1 MSFLSDFAG
10 GFAAVKMK
18 QYEQQDK
25 AAYEEDA
32 YRKKRVIDLD
42 ISKQEAD
49 YKAQKEAE
57 RLKEQ
62 MRYINGETDD
72 KTAEQIG
79 TIFTPGSAQPTPTNP
94 FNMAPESGNP
104 NADFE
109 EAQSWREKQARALE
123 VGAEDVAKAANVKA
137 DIAEGRMKFSDKERE
152 KARQDILSKDGV
164 PILKQDVEA
173 KTKKYKETLVRSD
186 YGRGAMLQD
195 ADEFKIKLQ
204 EEQKDDMLNDAL
216 KSILADSLTNEV
228 TGKLTVDAGTFDRF
242 SKESIRLSNELS
254 MATSAEEKEQITL
267 ELLELKSDMNAQQ
280 TGLGDTIFEALA
292 SQGKVIPEL
301 STTLST
307 SEPEAKP
314 VELSTDTAPA
324 YKEGQTATNPSTNQK
339 MIFKGGQWQPM

>member
-25 AAYEEDA
+25 ATYEEDA

-57 RLKEQ
+57 IRAIRAKEYKSMIQ
-62 MRYINGETDD
+62 D
-72 KTAEQIG
+72 KTAKQMG
-79 TIFTPGSAQPTPTNP
+79 GVFTEGSAQPTPTNT
-94 FNMAPESGNP
+94 FNMAPEAPANP

-109 EAQSWREKQARALE
+109 EAQSWQAIQ
-123 VGAEDVAKAANVKA
+123 AKALYLGDDEIAKSAKANA

-173 KTKKYKETLVRSD
+173 KTKKYKDPMIQSE
-186 YGRGAMLQD
+186 YGRGQILQNTTED
-195 ADEFKIKLQ
+195 KAKLQ
-204 EEQKDDMLNDAL
+204 EEQKDDMLNDSL

-242 SKESIRLSNELS
+242 SKESIKLSNELA
-254 MATSAEEKEQITL
+254 MATSAEEKEQLAL

-307 SEPEAKP
+307 PEPEAKP
-314 VELSTDTAPA
+314 VELSVDVTPESIRDD
-324 YKEGQTATNPSTNQK
+324 YKSGKLTKEQAKQK
-339 MIFKGGQWQPM
+339 LSEIGF

>member
-79 TIFTPGSAQPTPTNP
+79 TIFTPGSAQPTPPNP

-164 PILKQDVEA
+164 PVLKQDVEA
-173 KTKKYKETLVRSD
+173 KTKKYKEESILSD
-186 YGRGAMLQD
+186 YGRGTLLRDAKTFKTQLQ
-195 ADEFKIKLQ
+195 A
-204 EEQKDDMLNDAL
+204 EQKDDMLNDAL
-216 KSILADSLTNEV
+216 KSMLAENFTNEV
-228 TGKLTVDAGTFDRF
+228 TGKLTIDAGTFERF
-242 SKESIRLSNELS
+242 SKESIKLTNDLAA
-254 MATSAEEKEQITL
+254 ATSPEEKERISL
-267 ELLELKSDMNAQQ
+267 ELMDLKADMNAQQ

-292 SQGKVIPEL
+292 SQGKVLPDL
-301 STTLST
+301 SSTLSP
-307 SEPEAKP
+307 PETPTKP

-324 YKEGQTATNPSTNQK
+324 YTEGQTATNPSTNQK